1 MKIIMR
7 RDSMIFIL
15 ENHRIDNATRRCR
28 SDKTKWFY
36 QMLASDVI
44 ADSRTGIQVRDARVF
59 RARQCTR
66 KENPTDF
73 PLMDRGLT
81 VGFLRFEMN
90 AHKPFFI
97 CGYSFQNEL
106 GFQRDGDSFGPGF
119 PIGAR
124 APCWQRIPKGT
135 AFPWQWFPKAASLP
149 WWDAA
154 TEQAGSAS
162 SRTRSPGFC
171 ASRIRLFRCRWC
183 GGAERISEEILG
195 AQQHHRGSQRYI
207 KPATA
212 MHPPSL

>member
-1 MKIIMR
+1 
-7 RDSMIFIL
+7 MIFIL

-44 ADSRTGIQVRDARVF
+44 ADPRTGIQVRDARVF

-81 VGFLRFEMN
+81 VGFLRFGMN

-106 GFQRDGDSFGPGF
+106 GFQRDGNSFGSGF
-119 PIGAR
+119 PVPPGTPPARQRTGAVTCLGIC
-124 APCWQRIPKGT
+124 ALPSKGMGQT
-135 AFPWQWFPKAASLP
+135 AAS
-149 WWDAA
+149 
-154 TEQAGSAS
+154 AS
-162 SRTRSPGFC
+162 KPLLSLQTQWGP
-171 ASRIRLFRCRWC
+171 IR
-183 GGAERISEEILG
+183 
-195 AQQHHRGSQRYI
+195 
-207 KPATA
+207 
-212 MHPPSL
+212 